1 MAKLETKLEIIA
13 GNDPDYNCTMID
25 NYSEVVT
32 TKQIVN
38 NSNTFKSIATFGLA
52 ASIAGDAGARL
63 SGSKLV
69 LVKNNSPVGVELQFQ
84 TTDWKDNSNVD
95 ATNSIDIS
103 GDGASTRRDF
113 SYLLGGYEYM
123 VLPSQWL
130 VSYENTHSA
139 ANAKTIDNKAGYDIN
154 SGKLY
159 GTAVVDIATALE
171 NDTTTFV
178 VDDTDYFKVGDLIQV
193 GSTTGTTATNI
204 EIMRVESITNAT
216 TMVVERGVH
225 GSITAD
231 KDAQT
236 DATNGVIVDA
246 KVYFP
251 WFNTQEDYN
260 KYHDDANALG
270 IAQTNKSGRYTSQNL
285 FGYGRTA
292 DDVASGIVKGSFA
305 MKFYTNGYQEFGL
318 SGITPSTHSG
328 LAASTA
334 YTFNITVD
342 GGSAFAD
349 LAFTTDASNLNFG
362 GNNGVISKIQ
372 AALDTQFYTAGNLF
386 EKKVTVGIVNGDIR
400 FTSGTRTRNSAILL
414 AAPTGGGTTPFGV
427 GRLPASTANPASV
440 GIEDPVAGKLPDDS
454 LTDKVYNTT
463 KSNQSVFAYDDGK
476 GNLIGT
482 ATGNIN
488 YETGALDFTGPA
500 NAEFAVSF
508 NYDSA
513 HSGGIT
519 ASNIL
524 RTISARSCNS
534 KIDAEVEIL
543 GYV

>member
-13 GNDPDYNCTMID
+13 GNDPDYTCTMTD
-25 NYSEVVT
+25 SYSEVVT
-32 TKQIVN
+32 TKQIVD
-38 NSNTFKSIATFGLA
+38 NSNTFKSIASFGLA

-69 LVKNNSPVGVELQFQ
+69 VVKNNSPVGVELQFQ
-84 TTDWKDNSNVD
+84 TTDWKDNSDVD

-139 ANAKTIDNKAGYDIN
+139 ANAKTIDNKAGYDVN

-159 GTAVVDIATALE
+159 GAAVVDIATALE

-204 EIMRVESITNAT
+204 EIMRVESITNST

-236 DATNGVIVDA
+236 DSTNGVVVNA
-246 KVYFP
+246 KVYFT

-270 IAQTNKSGRYTSQNL
+270 IAQTNSSRRYTSQNL

-318 SGITPSTHSG
+318 SGITSSTNSG
-328 LAASTA
+328 LSASTTYA
-334 YTFNITVD
+334 FNISVD
-342 GGSAFAD
+342 GGTAFSN
-349 LAFTTDASNLNFG
+349 LTFTTDASNLNFG
-362 GNNGVISKIQ
+362 GNNGIINKIQ
-372 AALDTQFYTAGNLF
+372 AALDTQYYTAGNLF
-386 EKKVTVGIVNGDIR
+386 EKKVSVGIIDGDIR

-414 AAPTGGGTTPFGV
+414 AAPDSGTTPFGV
-427 GRLPASTANPASV
+427 GRLPAVTS
-440 GIEDPVAGKLPDDS
+440 IEDPVAGKLPDDT

-463 KSNQSVFAYDDGK
+463 KSNQNIFCYDDGK
-476 GNLIGT
+476 GNLLGAAPGT
-482 ATGNIN
+482 IN

-534 KIDAEVEIL
+534 KINAEVEIL